1 MGSIVQQAIAAAPGP
16 AQTHT
21 NDLFNLRERTVIV
34 TGGVGFLGLEV
45 ARAVLESGGDVICV
59 DCVEEPNPEKWEVT
73 QNLASSCGAKVWYYA
88 CDISDPEHTQSVFD
102 TAASAARYPLRGLVA
117 CAGISPL
124 GPSIDFSIPEA
135 KRVID
140 VNTIGTLVCAQAAAR
155 IIQKQPADLSASM
168 VFIASMS
175 GYVVNK
181 GLCSTAYSTSK
192 AAVHQMA
199 RNLASEWG
207 ISNPTSSWTGP
218 SIRVN
223 SISPGYIKTRM
234 TEPLLA
240 DETQK
245 GLMVGG
251 SMLGRV
257 STPDEYR
264 GPVVFLLSDASSFM
278 TGGDLLVDGGHT
290 RW

>member
-1 MGSIVQQAIAAAPGP
+1 MGSVPQQVIASSPGP
-16 AQTHT
+16 AKMHSH
-21 NDLFNLRERTVIV
+21 DLFNLRERTIII
-34 TGGVGFLGLEV
+34 TGGVGALGLEV
-45 ARAVLESGGDVICV
+45 ARAVLECGGDVICV
-59 DCVEEPNPEKWEVT
+59 DCVENPSTEKWEST
-73 QNLASSCGAKVWYYA
+73 QKLATACGSKVWYYV

-102 TAASAARYPLRGLVA
+102 TAVSQARYPLRGLVT

-124 GPSIDFSIPEA
+124 GPSLEFSIPEA

-140 VNTIGTLVCAQAAAR
+140 VNTIGTLVCAQAAAQ
-155 IIQKQPADLSASM
+155 IIQKQSTDLSASM

-181 GLCSTAYSTSK
+181 GLTSTAYSTSK
-192 AAVHQMA
+192 AAVHQMS

-207 ISNPTSSWTGP
+207 TPNPTSSWTGP

-223 SISPGYIKTRM
+223 SISPGYIQTRM

-264 GPVVFLLSDASSFM
+264 GPVVFLLSEASSFM

-290 RW
+290 KW